1 MSADYESAKKLA
13 IKEASDMVY
22 LRNMKH
28 LTENQRLIGDMVD
41 DTAEEWKISKIREKK
56 VK

>member
-41 DTAEEWKISKIREKK
+41 DTAEE
-56 VK
+56 